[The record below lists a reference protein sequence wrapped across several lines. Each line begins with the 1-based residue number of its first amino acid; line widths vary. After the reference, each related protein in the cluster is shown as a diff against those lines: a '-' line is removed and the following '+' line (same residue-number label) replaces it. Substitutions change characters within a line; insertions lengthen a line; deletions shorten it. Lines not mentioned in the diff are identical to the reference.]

1 MCISSPAAVGQAHRR
16 LGAGPLLIPIAN
28 ERKLRNSPTQDTF
41 CVCVLVLVFVLGC
54 VWRRW

>member
-1 MCISSPAAVGQAHRR
+1 MSSPAAVGQAHRR

-28 ERKLRNSPTQDTF
+28 ERKLRNSPTHDTF